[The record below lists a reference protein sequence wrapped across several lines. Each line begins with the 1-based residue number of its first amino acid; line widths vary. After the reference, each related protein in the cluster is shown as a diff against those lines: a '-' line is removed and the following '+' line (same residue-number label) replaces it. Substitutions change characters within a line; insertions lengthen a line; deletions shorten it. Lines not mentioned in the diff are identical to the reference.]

1 MTYSLL
7 KRLKKKD
14 FNRDFISYEEKNIK
28 KDIQAFYLT
37 YICHIKIHYL
47 YIYLNTGF
55 TVSIFDDKLFAS
67 KHKSVS
73 VFKILRP
80 QIDYRTIGR
89 TLVAMNT

>member
-1 MTYSLL
+1 M
-7 KRLKKKD
+7 
-14 FNRDFISYEEKNIK
+14 
-28 KDIQAFYLT
+28 
-37 YICHIKIHYL
+37 KIHYL

-73 VFKILRP
+73 VFKILRS

-89 TLVAMNT
+89 ILVAMNT